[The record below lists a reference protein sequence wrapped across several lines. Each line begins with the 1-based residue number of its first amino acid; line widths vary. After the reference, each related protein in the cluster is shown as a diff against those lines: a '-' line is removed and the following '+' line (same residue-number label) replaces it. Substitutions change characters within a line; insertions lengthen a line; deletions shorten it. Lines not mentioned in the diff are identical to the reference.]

1 MFRAIKNIFVPEK
14 IVLSD
19 GKEIKPPMPVTPY
32 IIIGLLVAVYISINI
47 TGFSFKTLV
56 NRGSYFFDIIRDM
69 FPPDF
74 GYASKVVSPLIETI
88 KMSILGSIIG
98 SFLAIPFAILSSVNI
113 TRSRVVIALVR
124 FVLSITRTLPTLIIA
139 LLATYFFGLGTFAGT
154 VAITI
159 FTFGLVVKMLYEKIE
174 TVDMG
179 PFEAME
185 AVGST
190 RLKAFIGSIMPQIAS
205 SYVAIYLYSLELNVR
220 YAAILGYVGAG
231 GIGVILNEKIG
242 WRQYDQVGMVLV
254 MLFITVVIIEQVSK
268 YVRERLG

>member
-1 MFRAIKNIFVPEK
+1 MLKAIKNIFVPEK

-19 GKEIKPPMPVTPY
+19 GKEIQPPKPLTPY
-32 IIIGLLVAVYISINI
+32 IVIGLIFAIAISIHV
-47 TGFSFKTLV
+47 TGFSFSKLWE
-56 NRGSYFFDIIRDM
+56 RGGEFFDILIKM
-69 FPPDF
+69 FPPDVSYTSSVF
-74 GYASKVVSPLIETI
+74 GPLIETV
-88 KMSILGSIIG
+88 KMSILGAFIG
-98 SFLAIPFAILSSVNI
+98 SFLAIPFAMLSAVNI
-113 TRSRVVIALVR
+113 TKSKVVILLVR

-185 AVGST
+185 AVGAT
-190 RLKAFIGSIMPQIAS
+190 RVKAFIGAIMPQIAP
-205 SYVAIYLYSLELNVR
+205 SYVSICLYSLEINVR

-231 GIGVILNEKIG
+231 GIGIILNEKIG
-242 WRQYDQVGMVLV
+242 WRQYDQVGMILV
-254 MLFITVVIIEQVSK
+254 MLFIAVVIIEHVSK

>member
-1 MFRAIKNIFVPEK
+1 MLKAIKNIFVPEK

-19 GKEIKPPMPVTPY
+19 GKEIQPPKPIAPY
-32 IIIGLLVAVYISINI
+32 VVIGLIIAIAISINV
-47 TGFSFKTLV
+47 TGFSFSKLWE
-56 NRGSYFFDIIRDM
+56 RGSEFFDVLIKM
-69 FPPDF
+69 FPPDVS
-74 GYASKVVSPLIETI
+74 YASKVVNPLIETI
-88 KMSILGSIIG
+88 KMSILGSFIG
-98 SFLAIPFAILSSVNI
+98 SFLAIPFAMLSAVNI
-113 TRSRVVIALVR
+113 TKSRVVIVLVR

-139 LLATYFFGLGTFAGT
+139 LIATYFFGLGTFAGT

-185 AVGST
+185 AVGAT
-190 RLKAFIGSIMPQIAS
+190 RVKAFIGAIMPQIAP
-205 SYVAIYLYSLELNVR
+205 SYVSICLYSLEINVR

-231 GIGVILNEKIG
+231 GIGIILNEKIG
-242 WRQYDQVGMVLV
+242 WRQYDQVGMILV
-254 MLFITVVIIEQVSK
+254 MLFVTVVIIEQISK

>member
-1 MFRAIKNIFVPEK
+1 MLKAIKSIFVPEK

-19 GKEIKPPMPVTPY
+19 GKEIQPPKPLAPY
-32 IIIGLLVAVYISINI
+32 VIIGLFVAILISNHV
-47 TGFSFKTLV
+47 TGFNLTQLKE
-56 NRGSYFFDIIRDM
+56 RGSEFFDILVKM
-69 FPPDF
+69 FPPDVE
-74 GYASKVVSPLIETI
+74 YVSKVTAPLIETI
-88 KMSILGSIIG
+88 KMSLLGSMIG
-98 SFLAIPFAILSSVNI
+98 SFIAIPFAMLSAVNI
-113 TRSRVVIALVR
+113 TKSKPVILIVR
-124 FVLSITRTLPTLIIA
+124 FVLSVTRTLPTLIIA

-185 AVGST
+185 AVGAT
-190 RLKAFIGSIMPQIAS
+190 RLKAFIAAIVPQIAP
-205 SYVAIYLYSLELNVR
+205 SYVSICLYSLEINVR

-242 WRQYDQVGMVLV
+242 WRQYDQVGMILV
-254 MLFITVVIIEQVSK
+254 MLFITVVLIEQLSK

>member
-1 MFRAIKNIFVPEK
+1 M
-14 IVLSD
+14 LSD
-19 GKEIKPPMPVTPY
+19 GKEIQPPKPLTPY
-32 IIIGLLVAVYISINI
+32 IVIGLILAIAVSVKV
-47 TGFSFKTLV
+47 TGFSISTIAE
-56 NRGSYFFDIIRDM
+56 NGSKFFDILVKM

-74 GYASKVVSPLIETI
+74 SYASKVVTPLVETV
-88 KMSILGSIIG
+88 KMSLLGSLIG
-98 SFLAIPFAILSSVNI
+98 SFFAIPFAMLSAVNI
-113 TRSRVVIALVR
+113 TRSRVVVGIVR

-139 LLATYFFGLGTFAGT
+139 LIATYFFGLGTFAGT

-185 AVGST
+185 AVGAT
-190 RLKAFIGSIMPQIAS
+190 RLKAFIGAIMPQIAA
-205 SYVAIYLYSLELNVR
+205 SYVAICLYSLEINVR

-242 WRQYDQVGMVLV
+242 WRQYDQVGMILV
-254 MLFITVVIIEQVSK
+254 MLFVTVVIIEQASK

>member
-1 MFRAIKNIFVPEK
+1 MLKAIKNIFLPEK

-19 GKEIKPPMPVTPY
+19 GKEVQPPKPLAPY
-32 IIIGLLVAVYISINI
+32 IVIGLIIAIAISIKV
-47 TGFSFKTLV
+47 TGFSFTKLWE
-56 NRGSYFFDIIRDM
+56 RGSEFFDILIKM

-74 GYASKVVSPLIETI
+74 SYASKVVSPLVETI
-88 KMSILGSIIG
+88 KMSLLGSFIG
-98 SFLAIPFAILSSVNI
+98 SFIAIPFAMLSAVNI
-113 TRSRVVIALVR
+113 TKSRVVILVVR
-124 FVLSITRTLPTLIIA
+124 FILSITRTLPTLIIA

-185 AVGST
+185 AVGAT
-190 RLKAFIGSIMPQIAS
+190 RLKAFIGAIMPQIAP
-205 SYVAIYLYSLELNVR
+205 SYVSICLYSLEINVR

-242 WRQYDQVGMVLV
+242 WRQYDQVGMILV
-254 MLFITVVIIEQVSK
+254 MLFVTVVIIEQTSK

>member
-1 MFRAIKNIFVPEK
+1 MWKAIKSIFVPEK

-19 GKEIKPPMPVTPY
+19 GKEVQPPKPLAPY
-32 IIIGLLVAVYISINI
+32 IVIGLIIAIVISVKV
-47 TGFSFKTLV
+47 TGFSFTKLWE
-56 NRGSYFFDIIRDM
+56 RGDKFFEILIKM

-74 GYASKVVSPLIETI
+74 SYASKVLSPLVETI
-88 KMSILGSIIG
+88 KMSLLGSFIG
-98 SFLAIPFAILSSVNI
+98 SFIAIPFAMLSAVNI
-113 TRSRVVIALVR
+113 TKSRVVIFMVR

-185 AVGST
+185 AVGAT
-190 RLKAFIGSIMPQIAS
+190 RLKAFIGAIMPQIAP
-205 SYVAIYLYSLELNVR
+205 SYVSICLYSLEINVR

-242 WRQYDQVGMVLV
+242 WRQYDQVGMILM
-254 MLFITVVIIEQVSK
+254 MLFVTVVIIEQTSK

>member
-1 MFRAIKNIFVPEK
+1 MFSAIKNIFVPEK

-19 GKEIKPPMPVTPY
+19 GKEIKPPKPVAPY
-32 IIIGLLVAVYISINI
+32 IVIGLLVAVILAINI
-47 TGFSFKTLV
+47 TGFNFSTLIK
-56 NRGSYFFDIIRDM
+56 RGSYFFDILKDM

-74 GYASKVVSPLIETI
+74 SYASKVVTPLIETI
-88 KMSILGSIIG
+88 KMSLLGSIIG
-98 SFLAIPFAILSSVNI
+98 SFLAIPFAILSAVNI
-113 TRSRVVIALVR
+113 TRSKFVIAIVR

-190 RLKAFIGSIMPQIAS
+190 RLKAFIGSIMPQIAP
-205 SYVAIYLYSLELNVR
+205 SYIAICLYSLEINVR

-242 WRQYDQVGMVLV
+242 WRQYDQVGMILV
-254 MLFITVVIIEQVSK
+254 MLFITVVIIEHASK
-268 YVRERLG
+268 YIRERLG

>member
-56 NRGSYFFDIIRDM
+56 DRGSYFFDIIKDM

-205 SYVAIYLYSLELNVR
+205 SYVAICLYSLELNVR

>member
-1 MFRAIKNIFVPEK
+1 MFKAIKNMFKPEK
-14 IVLSD
+14 IVLEC
-19 GKEIKPPMPVTPY
+19 GKEVQPPRPLAPY
-32 IIIGLLVAVYISINI
+32 IVIGLIIAVAIAVNV
-47 TGFSFKTLV
+47 TGFSLSTLFD
-56 NRGSYFFDIIRDM
+56 RGNQFFVILKDM
-69 FPPDF
+69 FPPDLS
-74 GYASKVVSPLIETI
+74 YASKVVTPLIETI

-98 SFLAIPFAILSSVNI
+98 SFIAIPFAMLSAVNI
-113 TRSRVVIALVR
+113 TKSKVVIVIVR

-139 LLATYFFGLGTFAGT
+139 LLATYFVGLGTFAGT

-185 AVGST
+185 AVGAT
-190 RLKAFIGSIMPQIAS
+190 RLKAFIGAIMPQIAS
-205 SYVAIYLYSLELNVR
+205 SYVSICLYSLEINVR

-242 WRQYDQVGMVLV
+242 WRQYDQVGMILV
-254 MLFITVVIIEQVSK
+254 MLFITVVIIENASK

>member
-1 MFRAIKNIFVPEK
+1 MFKPEK
-14 IVLSD
+14 IVLEC
-19 GKEIKPPMPVTPY
+19 GKEVQPPRPLAPY
-32 IIIGLLVAVYISINI
+32 IVIGLIIAVAIAVNV
-47 TGFSFKTLV
+47 TGFSLSTLFD
-56 NRGSYFFDIIRDM
+56 RGNQFFVILKDM
-69 FPPDF
+69 FPPDLS
-74 GYASKVVSPLIETI
+74 YASKVVTPLIETI

-98 SFLAIPFAILSSVNI
+98 SFIAIPFAMLSAVNI
-113 TRSRVVIALVR
+113 TKSKVVIVIVR

-139 LLATYFFGLGTFAGT
+139 LLATYFVGLGTFAGT

-185 AVGST
+185 AVGAT
-190 RLKAFIGSIMPQIAS
+190 RLKAFIGAIMPQIAS
-205 SYVAIYLYSLELNVR
+205 SYVSICLYSLEINVR

-242 WRQYDQVGMVLV
+242 WRQYDQVGMILV
-254 MLFITVVIIEQVSK
+254 MLFITVVIIENASK